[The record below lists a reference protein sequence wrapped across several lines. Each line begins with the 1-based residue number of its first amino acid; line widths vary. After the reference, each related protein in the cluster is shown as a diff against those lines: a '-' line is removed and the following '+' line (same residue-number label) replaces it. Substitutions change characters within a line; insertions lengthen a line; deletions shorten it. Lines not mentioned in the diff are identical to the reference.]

1 MHRQFVENETVMY
14 GMFVIGFPDVV
25 EPLVL
30 ALVVAAIMCLTLC
43 QMLLTSACCRD
54 VASKQDMSLLVIV
67 ALSLCYAFLRLLFSS
82 FTPTSL
88 PSHSPLPLHP
98 LSLYF
103 PSPLL
108 PPSFS
113 NSFLSTLSLLP
124 YSLLPPLSSP
134 SSHLSSLLPSSL
146 SPTVI

>member
-1 MHRQFVENETVMY
+1 MHRQFIENETVMY

-43 QMLLTSACCRD
+43 QMVLTSACCRD
-54 VASKQDMSLLVIV
+54 VASKQDMSLIV
-67 ALSLCYAFLRLLFSS
+67 ALSLCYAFLRLLSPS
-82 FTPTSL
+82 FTLTSL
-88 PSHSPLPLHP
+88 PS
-98 LSLYF
+98 
-103 PSPLL
+103 PSLL

-113 NSFLSTLSLLP
+113 NSFPSLPSPLLP
-124 YSLLPPLSSP
+124 SYFSSYFPSSLPFFLLPSVSSP